1 QEALRCLDAITV
13 LGVPGRAASARELG
27 FLGVLISDRQDV
39 DGFIDTVIGPVLEYD
54 RQRVTDLIRTLDA
67 YFETGGSP
75 TYAAE
80 KLHVHP
86 NTVAR
91 RLDRIRELIGPDWQQ
106 PEQSLDI
113 QLALRLSRIRHVLS
127 ERRNPPDKQPAAPS
141 RET

>member
-1 QEALRCLDAITV
+1 MLLCSIFYTFIAAFVIIFFFFFFNDTATTEIYTLSLHDALPITV

-106 PEQSLDI
+106 PEQ
-113 QLALRLSRIRHVLS
+113 
-127 ERRNPPDKQPAAPS
+127 
-141 RET
+141 